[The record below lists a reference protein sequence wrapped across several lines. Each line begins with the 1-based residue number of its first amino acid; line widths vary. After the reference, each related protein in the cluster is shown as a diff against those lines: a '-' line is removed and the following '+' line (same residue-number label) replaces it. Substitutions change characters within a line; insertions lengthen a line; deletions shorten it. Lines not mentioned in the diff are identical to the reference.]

1 MQVQSQL
8 ISMGSSHG
16 RLRTFQ
22 KSANESFAAM
32 SLKLVATS
40 GEMFFLQKVCWS
52 MLRSSAACL
61 IVSI

>member
-1 MQVQSQL
+1 
-8 ISMGSSHG
+8 
-16 RLRTFQ
+16 LRTFQ
-22 KSANESFAAM
+22 KLANESFAAM

-40 GEMFFLQKVCWS
+40 GEMFFLGKVCWS